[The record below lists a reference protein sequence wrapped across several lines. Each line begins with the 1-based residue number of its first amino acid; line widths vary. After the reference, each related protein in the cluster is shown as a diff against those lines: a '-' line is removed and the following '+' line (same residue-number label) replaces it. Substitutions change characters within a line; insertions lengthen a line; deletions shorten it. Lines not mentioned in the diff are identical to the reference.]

1 MEVDLVKV
9 DRLMGWLNKQQ
20 SIHKKMA
27 GAAKAEGYMEPAGNE
42 SDIADVY
49 GEVIA
54 KMEETFAGAAAGMS
68 AMPQQANLTAARKGM
83 AALQELASYGKVNK
97 LLTPGVRSYYAGME
111 TALEAALALLKAAE
125 R

>member
-1 MEVDLVKV
+1 MEVDTVKL
-9 DRLMGWLNKQQ
+9 DRLMGWLNERRRF
-20 SIHKKMA
+20 HKKMA
-27 GAAKAEGYMEPAGNE
+27 DSARAVGHTDLSVNEAATAELYGA
-42 SDIADVY
+42 
-49 GEVIA
+49 VIA
-54 KMEETFAGAAAGMS
+54 KMEETFAGAAAERP
-68 AMPQQANLTAARKGM
+68 AMPQQANPTAARKGM